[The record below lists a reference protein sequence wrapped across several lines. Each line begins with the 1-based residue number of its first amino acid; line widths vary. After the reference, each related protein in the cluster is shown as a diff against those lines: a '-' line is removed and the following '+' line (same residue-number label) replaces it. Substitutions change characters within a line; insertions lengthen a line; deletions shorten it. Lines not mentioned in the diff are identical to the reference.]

1 MCVCSSNSSEIVK
14 AMKGEAAAAT
24 ADRRV
29 AFRTASAR
37 FTSARDGGDARTQP
51 TRATRRAHDA
61 QVKVFVGLD
70 EASVWRLPLLLLKSK
85 RGSRRTAASSNC

>member
-1 MCVCSSNSSEIVK
+1 MK
-14 AMKGEAAAAT
+14 AMEGEAAAAT

-29 AFRTASAR
+29 AVRTASAR
-37 FTSARDGGDARTQP
+37 VSSARVGGGVRTQR
-51 TRATRRAHDA
+51 TRAMRRENEA
-61 QVKVFVGLD
+61 QVKVFVGQD